1 MAMTGLLITPDE
13 ALNTIIA
20 FQFVPILAVVGVI
33 AAYTYRRTGDYA
45 PGAFICALFVT
56 WYIVAGTA
64 IFPPTLSLPGA
75 PAPAHAHAGVKS

>member
-1 MAMTGLLITPDE
+1 
-13 ALNTIIA
+13 
-20 FQFVPILAVVGVI
+20 VVGVI

-75 PAPAHAHAGVKS
+75 PAPAHGHAGVKS